1 MKLNKNHGACKLKF
15 SLKKHHM
22 TKLGNLH
29 FYSRGR
35 GAVENPICLSKFMA
49 RLTVIKLI
57 FTKKKYSH

>member
-35 GAVENPICLSKFMA
+35 GAVENPICSSKFKA
-49 RLTVIKLI
+49 RLTVHNKLI
-57 FTKKKYSH
+57 FTK